1 MRLSGTRF
9 SRQGKFQ
16 CECMRAGVSGCS
28 GKRGEASMAG
38 VESNQDEI
46 QAWPDTKFRGCQVC
60 LSMLCSEC
68 DGNYNTV

>member
-28 GKRGEASMAG
+28 GKRREASMAG

-46 QAWPDTKFRGCQVC
+46 QAWPDTVSLEDVTLC
-60 LSMLCSEC
+60 LSVLCSN
-68 DGNYNTV
+68 GNYNTV